1 MAALRRPPKNPP
13 MKAILLSICI
23 ALGLAALYGCDATT
37 GGPQVRSQ
45 SSAPFPYNSPY

>member
-1 MAALRRPPKNPP
+1 MAALRRRPKNLP
-13 MKAILLSICI
+13 MKAILLSTC
-23 ALGLAALYGCDATT
+23 LGLAALYGCDATT